1 MLTFEIP
8 TLPATAER
16 VTDEDIT
23 AAIELFF
30 LTKKGVP
37 SHLLDVATNNGIVEL
52 TGFTDNLLARQR
64 AEEIALSVRGV
75 RGVVNELVIRTTYVP
90 DAELLRDVTC
100 ALADDPATSEYHHVR
115 CTVAD
120 GVATLTGAVQSWPE
134 KELVL
139 HVLQGVRGVHQVAA
153 DDLRIHVGR
162 VFNSDEEIMAQ
173 IEQQLNWDIRVNGA
187 LVQVRTLSQ
196 QVYLT
201 GKVGTADE
209 KARIVAIAYQTGAAH
224 VDARDLEVAYW
235 ALGPELRRDK
245 FAYKADA
252 DIAIAVRD
260 TFRYDP
266 RVLSSEVVV
275 SVREGIV
282 TLTGPVSNLRAKRAA
297 EQDARNVV
305 GVWDVHTLLKVRTER
320 LSPDATIRQTILDAL
335 TRNPYLSGVDF
346 RVNVQNGRATLYG
359 SVDNHF
365 EQEQAGEIAAGIN
378 GVVEVENR
386 VDVPAPLDR
395 HGRQS
400 GFRGPGAFHPAAS
413 ANPDYALTERIR
425 MRYFWSVGLHDQEV
439 QVLVEN
445 GRATLTG
452 TVDTWQD
459 RKQAALD
466 AYEVGA
472 RDVNNHL
479 RVTTDFRQLGAGL

>member
-1 MLTFEIP
+1 MLTFDIP
-8 TLPATAER
+8 TLPTTAER
-16 VTDEDIT
+16 VTDENIS

-37 SHLLDVATNNGIVEL
+37 SHLMDVATSSGIVEL
-52 TGFTDNLLARQR
+52 TGFTDNLLARTR
-64 AEEIALSVRGV
+64 AEEIALAVRGV
-75 RGVVNELVIRTTYVP
+75 RGVVNELVIRTPYVP
-90 DAELLRDVTC
+90 DADLQADVTR
-100 ALADDPATSEYHHVR
+100 ALADDPATSEYRSVR

-120 GVATLTGAVQSWPE
+120 GVASVEGTVQSWAE
-134 KELVL
+134 QELVL
-139 HVLQGVRGVHQVAA
+139 NVLQGVRGVHRVAA
-153 DDLRIHVGR
+153 DDLTIHRGR
-162 VFNSDEEIMAQ
+162 VFNSDQEITTQ
-173 IEQQLNWDIRVNGA
+173 IERRLNWDIRVNSA

-196 QVYLT
+196 HVYLS

-209 KARIVAIAYQTGAAH
+209 KARIVAIAYQTGAAR

-252 DIAIAVRD
+252 DIADAVRD

-266 RVLSSEVVV
+266 RVLTAEMVV
-275 SVREGIV
+275 SVREGVV
-282 TLTGPVSNLRAKRAA
+282 TLTGTVSNLRAKRAA
-297 EQDARNVV
+297 EQDTRNVV

-320 LSPDATIRQTILDAL
+320 LSPDADIREVILAAL
-335 TRNPYLSGVDF
+335 FRDPYLRDVEF

-365 EQEQAGEIAAGIN
+365 EQEQVGEVAAGIN
-378 GVVEVENR
+378 GVVDVENR
-386 VDVPAPLDR
+386 VDVPAPPDR
-395 HGRQS
+395 HGLRS
-400 GFRGPGAFHPAAS
+400 VFLSTAPSHPATS
-413 ANPDYALTERIR
+413 PNPDFALTERIQT
-425 MRYFWSVGLHDQEV
+425 RYFWSVGLHAQEV

-479 RVTTDFRQLGAGL
+479 RVTTDPRHLGAGL